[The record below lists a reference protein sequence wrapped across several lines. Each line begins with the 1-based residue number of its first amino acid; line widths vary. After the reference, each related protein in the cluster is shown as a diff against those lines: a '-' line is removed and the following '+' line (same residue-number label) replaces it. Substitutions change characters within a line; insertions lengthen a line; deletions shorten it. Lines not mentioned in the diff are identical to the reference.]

1 MLKEFKNMK
10 EEYDNIYASEEL
22 KKRIRTTLKKR
33 KRALWMQRM
42 AASLALFLLAGV
54 ISLNMSSGFAYAVA
68 EVTGLQ
74 GLVRIVTFSKYEF
87 KEDGYEAK
95 VEVPKIEGLLDPE
108 MEEELNRIFRENG
121 EAVIQAFE
129 ADVRELK
136 KEFGDETVHMGL
148 EYNYQIKTDNEDVL
162 ALDIYLFQAAGSSST
177 VHSFYNIDKKTGK
190 LISLES
196 LFSEGS
202 DYVKTISA
210 YIRQEMDR
218 QNREEEGMFWLEE
231 ETEEWN
237 FKEISPDQNFYIND
251 QGQLVICFDKYEVAA
266 GAAGSPEFI
275 IPDSIIQGIRQKG

>member
-22 KKRIRTTLKKR
+22 KKRIQLTLKRR
-33 KRALWMQRM
+33 KRTLWMQRM
-42 AASLALFLLAGV
+42 AASVALFLIAGV
-54 ISLNMSSGFAYAVA
+54 ISLNMSSGLAYAVS
-68 EVTGLQ
+68 EVPGLQ

-87 KEDGYEAK
+87 RENGYEAT
-95 VEVPKIEGLLDPE
+95 VEVPQIEGLLDPE

-129 ADVRELK
+129 ADVREMK
-136 KEFGDETVHMGL
+136 KEFGDDTVHMGL

-177 VHSFYNIDKKTGK
+177 VHSFYNIDKKTGN

-202 DYVKTISA
+202 EYVKTIST
-210 YIRQEMDR
+210 YIRQEMGR
-218 QNREEEGMFWLEE
+218 QNREEGGMFWLEE
-231 ETEEWN
+231 ETEDWN
-237 FKEISPDQNFYIND
+237 FKEIRPDQNFYIND

-266 GAAGSPEFI
+266 GAAGSPEFL
-275 IPDSIIQGIRQKG
+275 IPDRVIQDIRR

>member
-1 MLKEFKNMK
+1 MLKEFKNIK
-10 EEYDNIYASEEL
+10 EEYENIHAPEEL
-22 KKRIRTTLKKR
+22 KKRIQGTLKRR
-33 KRALWMQRM
+33 KRTLWMQRM
-42 AASLALFLLAGV
+42 VASLALFLIAGV

-68 EVTGLQ
+68 EVPGLQ

-95 VEVPKIEGLLDPE
+95 VEVPQIEGLLDPE
-108 MEEELNRIFRENG
+108 MEEELNQIFQENG

-129 ADVRELK
+129 ADVRDLK

-148 EYNYQIKTDNEDVL
+148 EYNYQIKTDNEDIL

-196 LFSEGS
+196 LFSEGAE
-202 DYVKTISA
+202 YVATIST

-218 QNREEEGMFWLEE
+218 QNREEGGMFWLTE
-231 ETEEWN
+231 ETEDWN
-237 FKEISPDQNFYIND
+237 FKEIRPDQDFYIDD
-251 QGQLVICFDKYEVAA
+251 QGRLVICFDKYEVAA
-266 GAAGSPEFI
+266 GAAGSPEFP
-275 IPDSIIQGIRQKG
+275 IPDSVIRNMKR

>member
-1 MLKEFKNMK
+1 MLKEFKNIK
-10 EEYDNIYASEEL
+10 EEYENIHAPEEL
-22 KKRIRTTLKKR
+22 KKRIQGTLKRR
-33 KRALWMQRM
+33 KRTLWMQRM
-42 AASLALFLLAGV
+42 VASLALFLIAGV

-68 EVTGLQ
+68 EVPGLQ

-95 VEVPKIEGLLDPE
+95 VEVPQIEGLLDPE
-108 MEEELNRIFRENG
+108 MEEELNQIFQENG

-129 ADVRELK
+129 ADVRDLK

-148 EYNYQIKTDNEDVL
+148 EYNYQIKTDNEDIL

-196 LFSEGS
+196 LFSEGAE
-202 DYVKTISA
+202 YVTTIST

-218 QNREEEGMFWLEE
+218 QNREEGGMFWLTE
-231 ETEEWN
+231 ETEDWN
-237 FKEISPDQNFYIND
+237 FKEIRPDQDFYIDD
-251 QGQLVICFDKYEVAA
+251 QGRLVICFDKYEVAA
-266 GAAGSPEFI
+266 GAAGSPEFP
-275 IPDSIIQGIRQKG
+275 IPDSVIRNMKR